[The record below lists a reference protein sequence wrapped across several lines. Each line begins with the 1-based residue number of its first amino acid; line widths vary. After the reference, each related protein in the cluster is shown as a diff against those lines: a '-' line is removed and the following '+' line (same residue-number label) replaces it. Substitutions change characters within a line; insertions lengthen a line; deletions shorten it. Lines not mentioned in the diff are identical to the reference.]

1 MPNWPV
7 SFVDG
12 SIQVADADG
21 THYPIFMQG
30 VPVRE
35 FNPGW
40 NAVGLQTGLAP
51 FHVLELTNE
60 SGAEAL
66 WMLDTA
72 LEFRSNAVAGLGEAD
87 LRLYLGHVEPLVR
100 NLFQEAVLAPHA
112 AIPSAAH
119 EFDGFRDSSIAELI
133 RLPAANAVGAP
144 DIVSVPPLATLGGA
158 YTRNG
163 VTLPAGWVEAAL
175 QATAASGAGV
185 PGAASIPGAAGVM
198 VPTPGGAML
207 TAQETLAL
215 PAHAGYRFH
224 DRASGLVFY
233 LLVGAD
239 ALDRHL
245 YVPQAN
251 AVFTAGEV
259 GVAAAHDPLAMLL
272 LYYATHTNRAV
283 MLPEA
288 DSLQPVPAPMA
299 AAPVAEPE
307 PPPPPPPPPAI
318 EPAVEPVVEPAR
330 PAVPEQPEAWMTPP
344 AHDGFGQDG
353 GGPVPVGA
361 APPRAPDAAPAGNWW
376 QRLLGLGRT

>member
-40 NAVGLQTGLAP
+40 TAIGLQTGLAP
-51 FHVLELTNE
+51 LHVLELRNE
-60 SGAEAL
+60 DGAEAL

-72 LEFRSNAVAGLGEAD
+72 LEFRSNAVAALGEPD

-119 EFDGFRDSSIAELI
+119 EFDGFRASSIAELI
-133 RLPAANAVGAP
+133 RLPAVNTVGAP
-144 DIVSVPPLATLGGA
+144 DIVSVPPLTTLGGA
-158 YTRNG
+158 YTRSG
-163 VTLPAGWVEAAL
+163 VTLPAGWAEAVL
-175 QATAASGAGV
+175 QADAASG
-185 PGAASIPGAAGVM
+185 AGVM
-198 VPTPGGAML
+198 VPTPGGTML
-207 TAQETLAL
+207 AVQETLAL

-239 ALDRHL
+239 PLDRHL

-259 GVAAAHDPLAMLL
+259 GVAAAHDPLGMLL

-288 DSLQPVPAPMA
+288 DSLQPVPVPMA
-299 AAPVAEPE
+299 AAPVAESEPE
-307 PPPPPPPPPAI
+307 PKRPA
-318 EPAVEPVVEPAR
+318 AEPAR
-330 PAVPEQPEAWMTPP
+330 PVVPEEPEAWMTPP
-344 AHDGFGQDG
+344 AHGGFGQHASGQDG
-353 GGPVPVGA
+353 LVPVPVA
-361 APPRAPDAAPAGNWW
+361 TAPARMPDAAPVGNWW
-376 QRLLGLGRT
+376 QRLLGLGRA

>member
-7 SFVDG
+7 SFIDG

-40 NAVGLQTGLAP
+40 TAIGLQTGLAP
-51 FHVLELTNE
+51 FHVLELKNE
-60 SGAEAL
+60 DGAEAL

-72 LEFRSNAVAGLGEAD
+72 LEFRSNAVAALGEPD

-119 EFDGFRDSSIAELI
+119 EFDGFRASSIAELI
-133 RLPAANAVGAP
+133 RLPAANTVGAP

-175 QATAASGAGV
+175 QATAASGA
-185 PGAASIPGAAGVM
+185 ASVM
-198 VPTPGGAML
+198 LPTPGGAML
-207 TAQETLAL
+207 PSQETLAL

-239 ALDRHL
+239 PLDRHL

-272 LYYATHTNRAV
+272 LYYATHTNRVV

-288 DSLQPVPAPMA
+288 DGLQPVPAPMA
-299 AAPVAEPE
+299 AAPVFEPE
-307 PPPPPPPPPAI
+307 PEPESEPKRPA
-318 EPAVEPVVEPAR
+318 AEPAR
-330 PAVPEQPEAWMTPP
+330 PVVPEEPEAWMMPP
-344 AHDGFGQDG
+344 AHDGFGQDAFG
-353 GGPVPVGA
+353 EDGSEPVLVGT
-361 APPRAPDAAPAGNWW
+361 APARTPDAAPAGNWW
-376 QRLLGLGRT
+376 QRLLGLGRA